1 MDFFSWTTYH
11 EFFIPMLPMEEAFSP
26 LHVTLME
33 FFNTSPTITP
43 KKGISN
49 SIKRKREKEEKRKGE
64 KSIGGYMSHPTF

>member
-26 LHVTLME
+26 YTCNTYGV
-33 FFNTSPTITP
+33 FNASPNITP

-49 SIKRKREKEEKRKGE
+49 SIKRKREKEEKE
-64 KSIGGYMSHPTF
+64 KEKNQ

>member
-33 FFNTSPTITP
+33 FFNASPTITP